1 MTMLERSPLALRAET
16 SRGLAMRLAIAVSA
30 AYRGWRNRR
39 EFRRLGEMSDYELAD
54 VGLTRADLHL
64 AMASP
69 FDFDP
74 TARLGVLAEA
84 RVEAMRKETEEA
96 A

>member
-1 MTMLERSPLALRAET
+1 MTTLLRSPLALRAET
-16 SRGLAMRLAIAVSA
+16 SQGLAMRLAIAVSA
-30 AYRGWRNRR
+30 AYRGWKNRR

-54 VGLTRADLHL
+54 VGLTRADIHL
-64 AMASP
+64 AMSSP

-84 RVEAMRKETEEA
+84 RVETMRKDAKEA